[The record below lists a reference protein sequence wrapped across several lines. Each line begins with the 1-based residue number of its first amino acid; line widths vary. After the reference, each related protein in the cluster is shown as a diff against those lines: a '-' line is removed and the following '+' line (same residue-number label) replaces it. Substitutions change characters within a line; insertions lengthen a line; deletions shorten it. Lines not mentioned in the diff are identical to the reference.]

1 MKAIILAAGIG
12 NRLGKYSNNKPK
24 GLLEFNKKSL
34 LQRHIEILKAKNIND
49 IIIVTGFQSQM
60 IVEHLDDSPVSIH
73 YIPNERYTEGS
84 MLSLGCAR
92 EILLNESEII
102 LMDADVLYDDEII
115 SRLINSK
122 FKKLSPT

>member
-12 NRLGKYSNNKPK
+12 NRLGEYSNNKPK
-24 GLLEFNKKSL
+24 GLLEFNGKSL

-60 IVEHLDDSPVSIH
+60 IVEHLDDSPLSIH
-73 YIPNERYTEGS
+73 YIHNELYTEGS
-84 MLSLGCAR
+84 ILSLGCSR

-102 LMDADVLYDDEII
+102 LMDADVLL
-115 SRLINSK
+115 SLIHI
-122 FKKLSPT
+122 